1 MDTLLTPYFDKPEIE
16 FMGPGVR
23 PSKAGL
29 GSANA
34 KKKKKLKTCRIPL
47 EGKDW
52 SPSYLFFLYLYTSR
66 V

>member
-29 GSANA
+29 RSANA
-34 KKKKKLKTCRIPL
+34 KKNKLKTCRIPL

-52 SPSYLFFLYLYTSR
+52 SQSYLFFLYLYTSR

>member
-1 MDTLLTPYFDKPEIE
+1 MWFRKTRYRLCESLKINMDTLLTPYFDKPEIE

-34 KKKKKLKTCRIPL
+34 KKK
-47 EGKDW
+47 
-52 SPSYLFFLYLYTSR
+52 
-66 V
+66 